1 VSTNEFNHAA
11 EADLSQSRLRAYEA
25 VHAVVSDD
33 SNYER
38 GLAGARAVADAVL
51 AEAGPEG
58 LTDTVVEL
66 ALKLAEALERI
77 AADQGLAAADLAEV
91 WFVE

>member
-1 VSTNEFNHAA
+1 MNPEEFNFA
-11 EADLSQSRLRAYEA
+11 EALASLPRLRAYEA

-33 SNYER
+33 NNFER
-38 GLAGARAVADAVL
+38 GVAGARAVADSVL
-51 AEAGPEG
+51 AEAGTAG
-58 LTDTVVEL
+58 LTETVVEL

-77 AADQGLAAADLAEV
+77 ASEQGLAAEDLAEV